1 MILMLFLTPVF
12 IVVSKVFDVVDFSNL
27 DLPFWIDDTLALLQK
42 AMMFF
47 PVDVY
52 VIVIAN
58 IALWLT
64 IQFAWA
70 IIEWIY
76 RKIPGI
82 N

>member
-1 MILMLFLTPVF
+1 MIVELFLTPIFSLLKGFFAF
-12 IVVSKVFDVVDFSNL
+12 INNEGL
-27 DLPFWIDDTLALLQK
+27 DLPTWIDDTLKLIAK
-42 AMMFF
+42 GMMFF

-64 IQFAWA
+64 IQFGWA
-70 IIEWIY
+70 IIEWLY
-76 RKIPGI
+76 KKIPGI